1 MKVPFLDLQ
10 SLHAPRRTE
19 ILAAIGEVIDSGELA
34 GGIHVENFERAFAA
48 YCGTRHA
55 VAVGTGTEALWLA
68 LAGCGIGPGDEVIT
82 VPMTFFAT
90 VEAILMTGATPVFVD
105 VDEKTRTMDVSALE
119 DALTARTKAIL
130 PVHLFGQPADMDP
143 INAFAR
149 KHDLLVIE
157 DAAQA
162 HGAEYRGRKAGS
174 LGTAGCFSFYPSK
187 NLGALGEGG
196 AVTTDDDT
204 LASCLRA
211 MRNHGQ
217 TVKNL
222 HVLPG
227 SNCRMDGIQGA
238 VLSLKL
244 SGLDEENLS
253 RRAHAACYRQA
264 LAGLENVI
272 VPEEA
277 VGSRHV
283 YHLFTVA
290 VDRRT
295 ELISALDLA
304 GIGHGIHYPVPAHLQ
319 PACGAMG
326 HTRGD
331 FPVSESLAGRLLS
344 LPMFPTM
351 RAEQIDAVADAIR
364 HASRLRAVA

>member
-10 SLHAPRRTE
+10 SLHAPRRAE
-19 ILAAIGEVIDSGELA
+19 ILAAIGGVIDSGELA

-68 LAGCGIGPGDEVIT
+68 LAACGIGHGDEVIT

-90 VEAILMTGATPVFVD
+90 VEAILMTGAKPVFVD
-105 VDEKTRTMDVSALE
+105 VDEKTRTLDVSALE
-119 DALTARTKAIL
+119 AALTERTRAIL

-149 KHDLLVIE
+149 QHGLLVIE

-204 LASCLRA
+204 LAQCLRA

-217 TVKNL
+217 TAKNL
-222 HVLPG
+222 HVMPG

-253 RRAHAACYRQA
+253 RRAHAARYRQS
-264 LAGLENVI
+264 LAGLENI
-272 VPEEA
+272 GLPEDA
-277 VGSRHV
+277 AGSRHV
-283 YHLFTVA
+283 YHLFAITL
-290 VDRRT
+290 DRRP
-295 ELISALDLA
+295 EMIAALDRA

-319 PACGAMG
+319 PACAALG

-351 RAEQIDAVADAIR
+351 RAEQIDAVADVIR
-364 HASRLRAVA
+364 LASRLPAVA